1 MTMIRSAFDMVI
13 RLIRLIRSSRV
24 TGLGMLVAACASIW
38 STSSSAQTGA
48 HGTLPG
54 AFPSRAMRIV
64 VPYPPGGGTDVLA
77 RLVGRYLGES
87 LHQPVVVENRPGG
100 NSLIGM
106 DFVAKSAPDG
116 HTLMVVAAGPL
127 DSVQLPRF
135 APVALITAP
144 AYLMVV
150 NPGVPARSV
159 QELIAYAR
167 ANPGKLAYGSTGG
180 AAASYLATELFKAM
194 TGTDMLHVPYKG
206 IGNAVSDLLGN
217 QVQLMIAPSQA
228 VIQHARSGKLRALA
242 VSGATRSPASPE
254 LPTVAESGVPGYE
267 AAGWFGL
274 VATGGTPR
282 EVLEKLNAEVN
293 RILQLAE
300 VKARLVELGADPA
313 RTTPDSF
320 LEFIRRDNAK
330 WANLIRDRGLVIDK
344 AQ

>member
-1 MTMIRSAFDMVI
+1 
-13 RLIRLIRSSRV
+13 
-24 TGLGMLVAACASIW
+24 
-38 STSSSAQTGA
+38 
-48 HGTLPG
+48 
-54 AFPSRAMRIV
+54 
-64 VPYPPGGGTDVLA
+64 
-77 RLVGRYLGES
+77 
-87 LHQPVVVENRPGG
+87 
-100 NSLIGM
+100 
-106 DFVAKSAPDG
+106 
-116 HTLMVVAAGPL
+116 
-127 DSVQLPRF
+127 
-135 APVALITAP
+135 
-144 AYLMVV
+144 
-150 NPGVPARSV
+150 
-159 QELIAYAR
+159 
-167 ANPGKLAYGSTGG
+167 
-180 AAASYLATELFKAM
+180 
-194 TGTDMLHVPYKG
+194 VPYKG

-274 VATGGTPR
+274 VTTAGTPR
-282 EVLEKLNAEVN
+282 EVLERLNAEIN